1 MMITKEIIED
11 FFENL
16 DKGGEFD
23 TSSKLLWGYFFL
35 DKNKSK
41 LKIAAEKL
49 SKLGYQY
56 VDIFE
61 AEKENPN
68 DSEEYYLHVERIE
81 YHDVN
86 SLDQRNKDFYLFA
99 KNNNL
104 DCYDGFD
111 AGNIITSENV
121 IK

>member
-1 MMITKEIIED
+1 MITKEIIED